1 MRWPPSNRSLVDT
14 SSAPPGES
22 VGDAP
27 ATELLPLTSYAALG
41 LLSPKERYTAVE
53 IQVRAYQ
60 QLRHFYWAPAL
71 SHIRRELNRLDDMGY
86 VDALEVRQGRVKRT
100 LKYRITELGSK
111 ALAEWAERPDADPLI
126 VKNSVILRLWLG
138 RRADNAH
145 LVLQALERHIDHV
158 EAELAALDL
167 QIETSEA
174 HYDER
179 VVALQAIDDPEGSD
193 LQTLVSRT
201 AWHLG
206 VMRYCRRGYE
216 QELRNSAKLL
226 RELTALAASGH

>member
-1 MRWPPSNRSLVDT
+1 MPKLPA
-14 SSAPPGES
+14 APGSGPGEGA
-22 VGDAP
+22 GDEP
-27 ATELLPLTSYAALG
+27 GDLLPLTSYATLG
-41 LLSPKERYTAVE
+41 LLSPHERFTAVE
-53 IQVRAYQ
+53 IQERAYQ

-71 SHIRRELNRLDDMGY
+71 SHIRRELNRLDDLGY

-100 LKYRITELGSK
+100 LKYSITELGSK

-145 LVLQALERHIDHV
+145 LVLQALQRHIEHV
-158 EAELAALDL
+158 EGELAALDE
-167 QIETSEA
+167 QMKTSEQ

-179 VVALQAIDDPEGSD
+179 VQALQELDEPEGSD

-216 QELRNSAKLL
+216 QEIRNSTKLL
-226 RELTALAASGH
+226 RELTALADSGD